1 MKMTDNYMDENYTFT
16 KDTIVNNTAD
26 SSLTYEFYSK
36 NNLNELLSSVL
47 EFIQASGYPYVAKL
61 IAVKDNG
68 EEHASDEEIDE
79 NVIEI
84 LSQIIEDMDMAKKQK
99 NKPTIQNNLV
109 ETKISSS
116 SGANCWSKYLNKNP
130 AMKQWADA
138 NPAMAAQNQ
147 KRFDDC

>member
-1 MKMTDNYMDENYTFT
+1 MTDNYMDENFTFT
-16 KDTIVNNTAD
+16 KDTIINNTTD

-36 NNLNELLSSVL
+36 NNLNELLSSIL

-84 LSQIIEDMDMAKKQK
+84 LSQVIEDMDMAKK
-99 NKPTIQNNLV
+99 
-109 ETKISSS
+109 
-116 SGANCWSKYLNKNP
+116 LNKKPKLEVVSSNDN
-130 AMKQWADA
+130 KD
-138 NPAMAAQNQ
+138 NNTTN
-147 KRFDDC
+147 DDSS

>member
-1 MKMTDNYMDENYTFT
+1 MTDNYMDENYTFT

-26 SSLTYEFYSK
+26 SSLTYEFYGK
-36 NNLNELLSSVL
+36 NNLNDLLSSVL

-79 NVIEI
+79 DVIEI

-99 NKPTIQNNLV
+99 NKPKLEVVISNDNND
-109 ETKISSS
+109 KNINNDDSS
-116 SGANCWSKYLNKNP
+116 
-130 AMKQWADA
+130 
-138 NPAMAAQNQ
+138 
-147 KRFDDC
+147 

>member
-99 NKPTIQNNLV
+99 NKPKLEVVISNDNND
-109 ETKISSS
+109 KNINNDDSS
-116 SGANCWSKYLNKNP
+116 
-130 AMKQWADA
+130 
-138 NPAMAAQNQ
+138 
-147 KRFDDC
+147 